1 MCKGGI
7 LHKMKKL
14 IKKLILSVFLQCA
27 VINCYIFL
35 IVQFQDYYLIAKAIS
50 LVLILLVQYFV
61 YKLYKIK
68 PMEKQAYNDIYMVI
82 NGLFIV
88 VEAFLFSVFL

>member
-1 MCKGGI
+1 
-7 LHKMKKL
+7 MKKL
-14 IKKLILSVFLQCA
+14 LKKLILSAFLQCS
-27 VINCYIFL
+27 VIYCYIFL

-68 PMEKQAYNDIYMVI
+68 PMKKQVYNNIYILI
-82 NGLFIV
+82 NGLFV
-88 VEAFLFSVFL
+88 VMEAFLFSVFL